1 LGIVLVAG
9 CGAHGSTQEEIV
21 RSQREFQLAVS
32 LREEGRVPFIAAH
45 REELSRPELALIC
58 DTTMY
63 DAETPAITTMLRGL
77 LAEELTITGPT
88 RDLHSGGFGGIAR
101 NPNRVLA
108 RIVAALHDERGRIT
122 VPGFYDGVDDVP
134 EEVAAQWRALGFD
147 AASFLGAVGL
157 GNAAG
162 EADRE
167 PLHQVWARPTCEVN
181 GMWGGY
187 TGAGFKTVLPSEA
200 HAKISFR
207 LVGRQDPAEIRESFR
222 AMVQGMLPPDCAVE
236 FHDHG
241 AAPACVMDLSD
252 PAFEAARQAL
262 GDEWPNE
269 AAFIGGGGS
278 IPIAG
283 LFKTILG
290 LDSLLIGFG
299 RMDNRVHSPNEKYD
313 VESFH
318 KGTRSWARVL
328 AAISR

>member
-1 LGIVLVAG
+1 
-9 CGAHGSTQEEIV
+9 
-21 RSQREFQLAVS
+21 
-32 LREEGRVPFIAAH
+32 
-45 REELSRPELALIC
+45 
-58 DTTMY
+58 MY
-63 DAETPAITTMLRGL
+63 DARTPAITTMLRGL
-77 LAEELTITGPT
+77 LGEELTITGAD
-88 RDLHSGGFGGIAR
+88 RDLHSGGFGGIAW

-108 RIVAALHDERGRIT
+108 RIVAALHDDAGRVT
-122 VPGFYDGVDDVP
+122 VPGFYDGVGDVP
-134 EEVAAQWRALGFD
+134 EDVAEQWRALGFD
-147 AASFLGAVGL
+147 AAAFLGAVGL
-157 GNAAG
+157 STPAG

-187 TGAGFKTVLPSEA
+187 TGAGFKTVLPSQA

-207 LVGRQDPAEIRESFR
+207 LVGRQDPARIRESFR
-222 AMVQGMLPPDCAVE
+222 SMVQAMLPPDCAVE

-241 AAPACVMDLSD
+241 AAPASVMDISD
-252 PAFEAARQAL
+252 PAFEAARRAL

-283 LFKTILG
+283 YFKTILG

-299 RMDNRVHSPNEKYD
+299 RADNRVHSPNEKYD
-313 VESFH
+313 LDSFH
-318 KGTRSWARVL
+318 KGMRSWARVL